1 LDDQHRP
8 RGRAVHRPRRSLALE
23 GNATN
28 GQTFASK
35 NLPTNYQSVYYRT
48 YLDLKSNSTN
58 VSLLWDRTAAG
69 VALLHLYVDST
80 GKLGLRND
88 ITGVATIAPVAISR
102 GSWHCL
108 ELHVTVNGTASAVE
122 VWLDGV
128 HVPAL
133 ESSAANLGSVLVG
146 RVWLGENNIART
158 YDIAFD
164 DVVIGAGYVGP

>member
-1 LDDQHRP
+1 
-8 RGRAVHRPRRSLALE
+8 
-23 GNATN
+23 
-28 GQTFASK
+28 
-35 NLPTNYQSVYYRT
+35 
-48 YLDLKSNSTN
+48 
-58 VSLLWDRTAAG
+58 
-69 VALLHLYVDST
+69 
-80 GKLGLRND
+80 
-88 ITGVATIAPVAISR
+88 
-102 GSWHCL
+102 
-108 ELHVTVNGTASAVE
+108 LHVTVNGTASAVE